1 MLLLLLT
8 YNGRSSKSLNI
19 ECELI
24 LVSGVSV
31 ENILS
36 LTISTQRS
44 TFITWDKSNGKPFH
58 NLITWSDTRANEL
71 VERWNKSLTAKV
83 STFM

>member
-1 MLLLLLT
+1 M
-8 YNGRSSKSLNI
+8 K
-19 ECELI
+19 LI
-24 LVSGVSV
+24 LGSGVSV

-58 NLITWSDTRANEL
+58 NLINWSDTRGNEF

-83 STFM
+83 RTFM